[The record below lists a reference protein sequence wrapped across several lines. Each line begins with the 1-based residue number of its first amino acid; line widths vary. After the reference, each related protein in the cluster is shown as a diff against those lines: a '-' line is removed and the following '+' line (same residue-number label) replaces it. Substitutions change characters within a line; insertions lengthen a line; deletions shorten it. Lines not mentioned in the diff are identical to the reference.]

1 MKVIVHTDGGSRGNP
16 GPAAA
21 GFTLDDADGHRL
33 QAKAFFLGE
42 TTNNV
47 AEYTAL
53 IKALEAA
60 RKLGA
65 EQVAVYSDS
74 ELMVRQLSGAYKVKS
89 EAIRP
94 LFEQVNELRSQF
106 ESCLVRHVRREKN
119 EQADRIVNQAL
130 DARRDVEDKPVK
142 GSQRSAGGSINP
154 KEERKE
160 EREKVRRSEAPTILP
175 SSVRTFSP
183 SSIAHVVTT
192 SELDDATRQKRI
204 RLGVLISGG
213 GRTMLNLFD
222 AIKRGELNAEI
233 AVVISSLS
241 AVAGVARARNAG
253 LPLKIVRKK
262 DCADL
267 DAFSKQIEK
276 ELDAAKVDLVV
287 QGGWLCLWKIP
298 PQYENRVMNIHPAL
312 LPCFGGKGM
321 WGHHVHEAV
330 LAAGCKV
337 SGCTVHFCT
346 NEYDKGPIIV
356 QRTCPVQDDDTPDA
370 LAERVFEQECLA
382 YPEAIELFAEGRLQV
397 EGNRVWVRG

>member
-21 GFTLDDADGHRL
+21 GYTLDDVDGHRL
-33 QAKAFFLGE
+33 QARAFFLGE

-60 RKLGA
+60 RKLGVD
-65 EQVAVYSDS
+65 QVTVYTDS
-74 ELMVRQLSGAYKVKS
+74 ELMVRQLSGVYKVKS

-94 LFEQVNELRSQF
+94 LFERVNDLRSQF
-106 ESCLVRHVRREKN
+106 ESCLVRHVIREKN
-119 EQADRIVNQAL
+119 EEADRIVNQAL
-130 DARRDVEDKPVK
+130 DARRNIGDTPAK
-142 GSQRSAGGSINP
+142 GSHRSAGGSV
-154 KEERKE
+154 KAEGLGDGLGQAVGGHRQAALDA
-160 EREKVRRSEAPTILP
+160 APQTKKL
-175 SSVRTFSP
+175 
-183 SSIAHVVTT
+183 
-192 SELDDATRQKRI
+192 

-213 GRTMLNLFD
+213 GRTMLNLLD
-222 AIKRGELNAEI
+222 SIQRGELNAEI
-233 AVVISSLS
+233 AIVVSSLS
-241 AVAGVARARNAG
+241 TVAGVGRAHNAG
-253 LPLKIVRKK
+253 LPLTIVRKK
-262 DCADL
+262 DCADI
-267 DAFSKQIEK
+267 DAFSQRLVG
-276 ELDAAKVDLVV
+276 ELDAAQVDLVV

-312 LPCFGGKGM
+312 LPCFGGQGM

-346 NEYDKGPIIV
+346 NEYDKGPIII
-356 QRTCPVQDDDTPDA
+356 QRTCPVQEDDTPDT

-382 YPEAIELFAEGRLQV
+382 YPEAIKLFAEGRLQI
-397 EGNRVWVRG
+397 EGNRVRVKR

>member
-21 GFTLDDADGHRL
+21 GFTLDDVDGHRL
-33 QAKAFFLGE
+33 QTKAFYLGE

-53 IKALEAA
+53 IRALEAA

-65 EQVAVYSDS
+65 DHVAVYSDS

-94 LFEQVNELRSQF
+94 LFEQVNELRSLF
-106 ESCLVRHVRREKN
+106 ESCLVRHVMREKN
-119 EQADRIVNQAL
+119 EDADRIVNQAL
-130 DARRDVEDKPVK
+130 DARRD
-142 GSQRSAGGSINP
+142 I
-154 KEERKE
+154 EERPAKQ
-160 EREKVRRSEAPTILP
+160 SHHQALP
-175 SSVRTFSP
+175 D
-183 SSIAHVVTT
+183 A
-192 SELDDATRQKRI
+192 ATRTKKL
-204 RLGVLISGG
+204 RLGILISGG
-213 GRTMLNLFD
+213 GRTMLNILD
-222 AIKRGELNAEI
+222 AIGRGELNAEVAI
-233 AVVISSLS
+233 VISSLS
-241 AVAGVARARNAG
+241 TVAGVGRARNAG
-253 LPLKIVRKK
+253 LPLKVVRKK
-262 DCADL
+262 DCVDI
-267 DAFSKQIEK
+267 DAFSKHIVED
-276 ELDAAKVDLVV
+276 LDAAQVDLVV

-330 LAAGCKV
+330 LTAGCKV

-356 QRTCPVQDDDTPDA
+356 QRTCPVEDDDTPGT
-370 LAERVFEQECLA
+370 LADRVFEQECLA
-382 YPEAIELFAEGRLQV
+382 YPEAIRLFAEGRLQV
-397 EGNRVWVRG
+397 EGNRVKVQR

>member
-21 GFTLDDADGHRL
+21 GYVLEDVDGRRL

-65 EQVAVYSDS
+65 DQVTIYSDS
-74 ELMVRQLSGAYKVKS
+74 ELMVRQLSGVYKVKS

-94 LFEQVNELRSQF
+94 LFEHVNDLRSQF
-106 ESCLVRHVRREKN
+106 DSCLVRHVVREKN
-119 EQADRIVNQAL
+119 AEADRIVNQAL
-130 DARRDVEDKPVK
+130 DARRNVEEEPTQGRHRHASLDAAT
-142 GSQRSAGGSINP
+142 QR
-154 KEERKE
+154 K
-160 EREKVRRSEAPTILP
+160 L
-175 SSVRTFSP
+175 
-183 SSIAHVVTT
+183 
-192 SELDDATRQKRI
+192 

-213 GRTMLNLFD
+213 GRTMLNILD
-222 AIKRGELNAEI
+222 AIGRGELNAQI
-233 AVVISSLS
+233 AVVVSSLS
-241 AVAGVARARNAG
+241 NVAGVERARNAG

-262 DCADL
+262 DCADI
-267 DAFSKQIEK
+267 DAFSQRLGE

-298 PQYENRVMNIHPAL
+298 PRYENRVMNIHPAL
-312 LPCFGGKGM
+312 LPCFGGRGM

-356 QRTCPVQDDDTPDA
+356 QRTCPVQDDDTPDT
-370 LAERVFEQECLA
+370 LAARVFEQECLA
-382 YPEAIELFAEGRLQV
+382 YPEAIKLFAEGRLQV
-397 EGNRVWVRG
+397 EGNRVRVNR